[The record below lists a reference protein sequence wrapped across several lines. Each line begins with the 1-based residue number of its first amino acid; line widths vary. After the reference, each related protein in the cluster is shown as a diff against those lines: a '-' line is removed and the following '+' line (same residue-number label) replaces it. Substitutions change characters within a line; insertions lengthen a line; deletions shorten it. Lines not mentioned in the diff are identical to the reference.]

1 MLERSLPTEQS
12 DHFTSNWCA
21 CGIAADKPKQSAFH
35 GTRRATMS
43 IPAPHFLL
51 FSEARGKKRQGEW
64 RFVLQAADGSA
75 TFEASDAEPDTGG
88 ERLELLAVI
97 RGLEALDQPSHVTL
111 FTPSKYVSRG
121 IAYGLEEWRR
131 NGWTWE
137 CFGEMVP
144 VKNSDLWQR
153 LDRALNYHSIEFR
166 VRRGDETPEG
176 ENAFTA
182 EVTPA
187 TTTSGTTTA
196 TVKSHSRRG
205 SRRASAQLG
214 RSLGEL
220 AESWKL
226 RLGQLGTAFLPK
238 PWLQ

>member
-1 MLERSLPTEQS
+1 
-12 DHFTSNWCA
+12 
-21 CGIAADKPKQSAFH
+21 
-35 GTRRATMS
+35 MS

-51 FSEARGKKRQGEW
+51 FSEARGKKRQGQW

-75 TFEASDAEPDTGG
+75 TFEAEDLEPEIGG

-97 RGLEALDQPSHVTL
+97 RGLEALDQPSRVTL

-131 NGWTWE
+131 NGWNWE

-144 VKNSDLWQR
+144 VKNRDLWQR

-166 VRRGDETPEG
+166 TQRAG
-176 ENAFTA
+176 EAEAAEATGNLAPLPKALTA
-182 EVTPA
+182 QGNGIADKSAV
-187 TTTSGTTTA
+187 
-196 TVKSHSRRG
+196 TVKSRSPVSGRWL
-205 SRRASAQLG
+205 SARLG
-214 RSLGEL
+214 RSLRER

-226 RLGQLGTAFLPK
+226 RCGQLGTALFPT
-238 PWLQ
+238 PWLE